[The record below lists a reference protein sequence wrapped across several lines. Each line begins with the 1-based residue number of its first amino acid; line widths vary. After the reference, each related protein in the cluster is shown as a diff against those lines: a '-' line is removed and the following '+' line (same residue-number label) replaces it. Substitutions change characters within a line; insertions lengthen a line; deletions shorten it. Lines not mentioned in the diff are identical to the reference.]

1 MTDAKQRLDR
11 REFMGLA
18 TAMAAVGVGAALP
31 VKTAAAAR
39 GPSTPFTRW
48 LDSIPGTYR
57 QVTDWPDLNNG
68 MGLAYTLSFLI
79 TASESY
85 GVPES
90 ELGAVLV
97 IRHDTIPIAL
107 NDAVWAKYNLG
118 ELFRITD
125 PDTKAAA
132 MRNPF
137 YLKPG
142 GLPVEPEYAQFIA
155 DAALQRLINRGV
167 KVAACNLA
175 ITFWSGVV
183 ADKMGLRHEDVRK
196 DWSEAVYPGIQVVPS
211 GTVACNGAMAKGCS
225 YVFAG

>member
-1 MTDAKQRLDR
+1 MEDSKQGLDR
-11 REFMGLA
+11 RNFIGLA
-18 TAMAAVGVGAALP
+18 TAVAAVSVGAALP
-31 VKTAAAAR
+31 VKTAAAAHHR
-39 GPSTPFTRW
+39 TTDFTRW

-79 TASESY
+79 TAPESY

-90 ELGAVLV
+90 DLGVVLV
-97 IRHDTIPIAL
+97 IRHDTIPIAF
-107 NDAVWAKYNLG
+107 NDSVWAKYNLG

-132 MRNPF
+132 VRNPY
-137 YLKPG
+137 YLQPG
-142 GLPVEPEYAQFIA
+142 GIPTEPEYAKVFA
-155 DAALQRLINRGV
+155 EAALQRLINRGV

-183 ADKMGLRHEDVRK
+183 ADKLGLRHEDVK
-196 DWSEAVYPGIQVVPS
+196 QEWTDAVHPGIKVVPS
-211 GTVACNGAMAKGCS
+211 GTAACNGAIARGCS
-225 YVFAG
+225 YLFAG